1 MDKNQLP
8 PLGQA
13 SIFDVRA
20 MSEAERA
27 SLGYLVLV
35 MRRWPQGF
43 SWEALDLQLWL
54 PDAGPSPELLKAY
67 QAKQIDWEEFA
78 QRYRVEQIGNWRRAG
93 YYKVGKG
100 DVGRRE
106 SQMSPLQHLDELR
119 RQYGLVTVLCHERKG
134 HCHRYVLEKLAHDKD
149 GNEQS
154 TSQILEPPTM
164 QEQEKPLKI
173 HTPGSPNSANPQ

>member
-1 MDKNQLP
+1 MTQLSRSQGGTPVSLTRWSPLALKGGIMEKNQLP

-78 QRYRVEQIGNWRRAG
+78 QRYRV
-93 YYKVGKG
+93 
-100 DVGRRE
+100 
-106 SQMSPLQHLDELR
+106 
-119 RQYGLVTVLCHERKG
+119 
-134 HCHRYVLEKLAHDKD
+134 DKF
-149 GNEQS
+149 S
-154 TSQILEPPTM
+154 IC
-164 QEQEKPLKI
+164 
-173 HTPGSPNSANPQ
+173 

>member
-8 PLGQA
+8 PLQQA

-20 MSEAERA
+20 MSEAERV

-43 SWEALDLQLWL
+43 SWEALGLQLWL

-67 QAKQIDWEEFA
+67 QAKQIGWEEFA
-78 QRYRVEQIGNWRRAG
+78 QRYRVEQLGNWRRAG

-100 DVGRRE
+100 EEGRHA

-119 RQYGLVTVLCHERKG
+119 RQYGLVTILCHERKG
-134 HCHRYVLEKLAHDKD
+134 SCHRYVLEKLANKKD
-149 GNEQS
+149 DNEH
-154 TSQILEPPTM
+154 T
-164 QEQEKPLKI
+164 EKPDLF
-173 HTPGSPNSANPQ
+173 PDAMSRP